1 MYDSTS
7 PWRVS
12 RSCPL
17 TFSARCWPFSSIS
30 LIASS
35 KDLAVVRAFLQS
47 ANPAPVS
54 SRSLATSFAVNSMVN
69 RALLNALYK
78 PRQDVGVSGDAW
90 LHTSS
95 ASLARFQNNQDNQG
109 NQGNQG
115 NQDKHELHGPYR
127 AIHHSTTWPA
137 YPHGT

>member
-30 LIASS
+30 LMASS

-95 ASLARFQNNQDNQG
+95 ASLARSQNNQDNQ
-109 NQGNQG
+109 
-115 NQDKHELHGPYR
+115 DKLEQHAPYR
-127 AIHHSTTWPA
+127 AIYHSTTWRVR
-137 YPHGT
+137 PHDTRVR